1 MAIVLKKVVKPPEE
15 QAPVAAV
22 EAAAGTSN
30 EVAALIDKIGLMQP
44 EVDKI
49 AARIKVE
56 TAKLV
61 PYKLALK
68 QLTELVTAIEG
79 HEPEDTFTQ
88 EGEAFE
94 AKVGKQTKVRLVMD
108 VKQAIALLNKAKK
121 DVAYEVVSV
130 PLGKIDQYLTP
141 DEATKVLKV
150 VWGERSVAIS
160 KRAALAKAA

>member
-1 MAIVLKKVVKPPEE
+1 MAIVLKKVLKPPEE

-56 TAKLV
+56 TAKLA

-79 HEPEDTFTQ
+79 REHDEEFAQ
-88 EGEAFE
+88 IGNEYQAWI
-94 AKVGKQTKVRLVMD
+94 GKQTRIRDVVN
-108 VKQAIALLNKAKK
+108 VKQAIALLNKAKN
-121 DVAYEVVSV
+121 DVAYELVTV

-141 DEATKVLKV
+141 EEAEQVIKTT
-150 VWGERSVAIS
+150 WGDRSVKIS
-160 KRAALAKAA
+160 KRATLAKAA

>member
-15 QAPVAAV
+15 QAPVAVVETAAV
-22 EAAAGTSN
+22 TSN

-44 EVDKI
+44 DVDKI

-56 TAKLV
+56 TAKLA

-88 EGEAFE
+88 EGEVFE

-121 DVAYEVVSV
+121 DIGYELVTV

-141 DEATKVLKV
+141 EEAEQVIKTS
-150 VWGERSVAIS
+150 WGDRSVKIS

>member
-15 QAPVAAV
+15 QAPVAVV
-22 EAAAGTSN
+22 ETAAGTSN

-44 EVDKI
+44 DVDKI

-56 TAKLV
+56 TAKLA

-68 QLTELVTAIEG
+68 QLTDLVTAIEG

-121 DVAYEVVSV
+121 GVAYEVVSV

-141 DEATKVLKV
+141 DEKDTVLKD
-150 VWGERSVAIS
+150 VWGERSVTIS
-160 KRAALAKAA
+160 KKVALPKAA